1 MPDSVSADLKQGR
14 CRKGFKPDVAA
25 DAIWLSDDNHIRL
38 RGVGWNEYRK
48 SVALAQD
55 VASSRPR
62 ENLRQNGLTITM
74 MTIPIM
80 RTVGI
85 SLIIL

>member
-25 DAIWLSDDNHIRL
+25 DAIWLSGDNHIRL

-48 SVALAQD
+48 SVAATQD
-55 VASSRPR
+55 GVNDGSCRNP
-62 ENLRQNGLTITM
+62 RQNGLTITM
-74 MTIPIM
+74 ITMPIISN
-80 RTVGI
+80 VGT
-85 SLIIL
+85 SFMNR

>member
-25 DAIWLSDDNHIRL
+25 DAIWLSGDNHIRL

-55 VASSRPR
+55 GARAASRGNPH
-62 ENLRQNGLTITM
+62 QNGLTITM
-74 MTIPIM
+74 ITIPIIK
-80 RTVGI
+80 TVGI

>member
-25 DAIWLSDDNHIRL
+25 DAIWLSGDNHIRL

-48 SVALAQD
+48 SAASAQD
-55 VASSRPR
+55 GAREGSRGNPH
-62 ENLRQNGLTITM
+62 QNGLTITM
-74 MTIPIM
+74 ITMPTIRI
-80 RTVGI
+80 VGT

>member
-1 MPDSVSADLKQGR
+1 MPVSVFANLKQGR

-25 DAIWLSDDNHIRL
+25 DAVWLSGDNHIRL

-48 SVALAQD
+48 SAAAAQD
-55 VASSRPR
+55 GASDAARGNP
-62 ENLRQNGLTITM
+62 RQNGLTITM
-74 MTIPIM
+74 MTIPII
-80 RTVGI
+80 RIVGT